1 MKMSNTLKKPCSFPI
16 GSVIRGKWQQKD
28 YIIRKELGYGAN
40 GIVYLADSTK
50 GSVAIKFSDNSAT
63 IAAEVNVLK
72 SFAKVQGI
80 SLGPYLID
88 VDDTI
93 VNGKI
98 IPFYV
103 MEYISGDS
111 LLSFVQ
117 KVGKDWLT
125 VLMLQLLSGLEEMH
139 KLGWVFGDLKPE
151 NLIVRSSDFK
161 VRFIDVG
168 GTTQIGRAIKEYTEY
183 FDRGYW
189 GLGGRRAEPSYDLFA
204 LAMIVI
210 NAVYQKRFNKNGDG
224 INQLWDLIKNKQELR
239 ELEPILLKALK
250 GQYVSAI
257 DMKKDLLH
265 HLHSKQSTVRAAVK
279 KNPPV
284 NKSRVQTR
292 NYRTK
297 PKKKSSFLE
306 TIFLLVIITLLY
318 AVYMFGQVV

>member
-1 MKMSNTLKKPCSFPI
+1 MINTSKKPCSFPI
-16 GSVIRGKWQQKD
+16 GSVIRGKWHHKS

-40 GIVYLADSTK
+40 GIVYLADSSD

-88 VDDTI
+88 VDDCI
-93 VNGKI
+93 GSGKI

-111 LLSFVQ
+111 FLTFVQ
-117 KVGKDWLT
+117 KRSSDWLG
-125 VLMLQLLSGLEEMH
+125 VLMLQLLNSLEEMH

-151 NLIVRSSDFK
+151 NLIVQLPDFK

-189 GLGGRRAEPSYDLFA
+189 ELGGRRAEPSYDLFA

-210 NAVYQKRFNKNGDG
+210 NAAYQKRFNKNGEG
-224 INQLWDLIKNKQELR
+224 INQLKELVKNKQELR
-239 ELEPILLKALK
+239 GLESILLKALK
-250 GQYVSAI
+250 GHYITAT
-257 DMKKDLLH
+257 DMKKEVIS
-265 HLHSKQSTVRAAVK
+265 HLHTKQTATRTAVK
-279 KNPPV
+279 KNAPV
-284 NKSRVQTR
+284 NTSRVQMR
-292 NYRTK
+292 KRKSND
-297 PKKKSSFLE
+297 KSSFFE
-306 TIFLLVIITLLY
+306 TFFLVAIITLLY
-318 AVYMFGQVV
+318 AFYMFGQVV

>member
-1 MKMSNTLKKPCSFPI
+1 MNNTLKKPCSFQV
-16 GSVIRGKWQQKD
+16 GSVIKGKWHHKD

-40 GIVYLADSTK
+40 GIVYLADSSK

-88 VDDTI
+88 VDDAI

-111 LLSFVQ
+111 LLTFVQ
-117 KVGKDWLT
+117 KVGSDWLA
-125 VLMLQLLSGLEEMH
+125 VLMLQLLNSLEEMH

-151 NLIVRSSDFK
+151 NLIVQSSDFK

-189 GLGGRRAEPSYDLFA
+189 ELGGRRAEPSYDLFA

-210 NAVYQKRFNKNGDG
+210 NAVYQKRFNKSGDG
-224 INQLWDLIKNKQELR
+224 INQLWNLIKNKQELR
-239 ELEPILLKALK
+239 EMEPVLLKALK
-250 GQYVSAI
+250 GQYASAAN
-257 DMKKDLLH
+257 MKRDLLH
-265 HLHSKQSTVRAAVK
+265 HLHSKQSSVQTVVK
-279 KNPPV
+279 KNAPL
-284 NKSRVQTR
+284 NNSRIQTR
-292 NYRTK
+292 KHK

>member
-1 MKMSNTLKKPCSFPI
+1 MKMSNTLKKPCNFSI

-88 VDDTI
+88 VDDT
-93 VNGKI
+93 VENGKI

-125 VLMLQLLSGLEEMH
+125 VLM
-139 KLGWVFGDLKPE
+139 LGWVFGDLKPE

-239 ELEPILLKALK
+239 DLEPILLKALK
-250 GQYVSAI
+250 GQYVSAL

-265 HLHSKQSTVRAAVK
+265 HLHSKQSAVRAVVK
-279 KNPPV
+279 KKPSV
-284 NKSRVQTR
+284 TKSRVQTR
-292 NYRTK
+292 KYRTK